1 MQKDQ
6 LITDYEPV
14 IRPRRTE
21 GRSGEPADEIWSVP
35 TAPADG
41 NAPAVQNE
49 PAVAGPSSKAL
60 PPAPRKRGHALTYAG
75 LFLFTVVLY
84 FRPYEL
90 FPALSGF
97 RTMAFWIAI
106 TTLAIFFPTQFL
118 LEGNLTARPREVNL
132 VLLFVVVALFSI
144 PLALNRTEAWETFN
158 DTFIK
163 AVLVFIIIVNAVR
176 TERRLHALLWLGLA
190 VACFLGVSAINDYRV
205 GRLTD
210 SGTRVAGVIGN
221 MFGNPNDM
229 ALHLVT
235 MVPLAIAFF
244 FVKRNPLT
252 KLACAAGATL
262 LVAGIVVS
270 FSRGGFLGLLG
281 TGGVLAWK
289 LGRRRKLAVG
299 VCILLAAVA
308 FVALAPG
315 EYGARLGTI
324 TDVSSDVTGS
334 SSERQALLIRSIQV
348 SLRHPLLGIGM
359 GNFHIVSI
367 HEAVSHNAFTQ
378 VSAEMGLT
386 AIVLYVWFMVTPLRG
401 LRQIERETFVAR
413 RASRFYY
420 FAVALQAALV
430 GYMVSSF
437 FGSVAY
443 HFYVY
448 YLVGYAVCLR
458 RLYQATRGENGEQTP
473 GTHAAGDEIAL
484 IRDEG
489 APGRLENLSRLSHD
503 G

>member
-14 IRPRRTE
+14 IRPRRSE
-21 GRSGEPADEIWSVP
+21 GRSNEPADEIWSVP

-41 NAPAVQNE
+41 NEPAVQNE
-49 PAVAGPSSKAL
+49 PAVAGPSSKPL
-60 PPAPRKRGHALTYAG
+60 RPARLKRGHALTYAG

-97 RTMAFWIAI
+97 KTMAFWIAI
-106 TTLAIFFPTQFL
+106 TTLAVFLPTQL
-118 LEGNLTARPREVNL
+118 MLEGNLTARPKEVNL
-132 VLLFVVVALFSI
+132 VLLFAVAALFSI
-144 PLALNRTEAWETFN
+144 PLALNRTEAWEEFN
-158 DTFIK
+158 STFIK
-163 AVLVFIIIVNAVR
+163 AVLMFIIIVNTVR
-176 TERRLHALLWLGLA
+176 TERRLRALLWLALA
-190 VACFLGVSAINDYRV
+190 VSCFLSVSAINDYRV
-205 GRLTD
+205 GHLTIA
-210 SGTRVAGVIGN
+210 GTRVRGAIGN

-244 FVKRNPLT
+244 FSKRSFLS
-252 KLACAAGATL
+252 KLAYAACAML

-281 TGGVLAWK
+281 VGGVLAWK

-299 VCILLAAVA
+299 VCVLLALLA
-308 FVALAPG
+308 FLALAPG

-324 TDVSSDVTGS
+324 TNVSSDLTGS
-334 SSERQALLIRSIQV
+334 SSARQALLYRSIII
-348 SLRHPLLGIGM
+348 SLRHPLLGVGM

-378 VSAEMGLT
+378 VSAEMGL
-386 AIVLYVWFMVTPLRG
+386 AAMVLYVWFMVAPLRR
-401 LRQIERETFVAR
+401 LRQIERERFATR

-430 GYMVSSF
+430 GYMVGSF
-437 FGSVAY
+437 FASVAY
-443 HFYVY
+443 QFYVY

-458 RLYQATRGENGEQTP
+458 RFYEATRGQDGEQTVDAL
-473 GTHAAGDEIAL
+473 AAGDEMTPIGW
-484 IRDEG
+484 DEA
-489 APGRLENLSRLSHD
+489 APARPPIQF
-503 G
+503 